1 MLREIKPEETLE
13 EVDLYWSPFW
23 IRVYDVSIGFKSQKI
38 VTIIG
43 GASREFVEWDSREES
58 WLDCSFTL
66 GLWWTSVNLYVG
78 VYG

>member
-13 EVDLYWSPFW
+13 EVDLSWSPFW

-58 WLDCSFTL
+58 GNGMPTQIRTAITFDSD
-66 GLWWTSVNLYVG
+66 VR
-78 VYG
+78 